1 MFLRKPRAPATGTRM
16 KNHRKNATAGSGS
29 DHDWLAATRCGAAR
43 PTPLA
48 SATGFSGSAQLEEAP
63 SASDGDA
70 DKNHRKN
77 ATVRSGPDHD
87 WIVATRCGAARPT
100 PLAKRYGLFFGH
112 SRGLVFHFDAEV
124 DAVGKHIFGSTYD
137 RGDVVVPRICA
148 IVRTC
153 NRCYTGRP
161 SRFDDPGIC
170 QAPG

>member
-70 DKNHRKN
+70 DEKPSQKCRGQI
-77 ATVRSGPDHD
+77 RIG
-87 WIVATRCGAARPT
+87 
-100 PLAKRYGLFFGH
+100 
-112 SRGLVFHFDAEV
+112 SR
-124 DAVGKHIFGSTYD
+124 FGSGQ
-137 RGDVVVPRICA
+137 RGVVRHA
-148 IVRTC
+148 Q
-153 NRCYTGRP
+153 RP
-161 SRFDDPGIC
+161 SLALRAFQEVPSSRKPR
-170 QAPG
+170 APATGTRIKTIAKTRRSDQGRITIGSWQRGVVRHVQRPSLSATGFFSGTREA